1 MSQDTFENE
10 IDDENE
16 IDENSDSESDA
27 IWAER
32 KLYEPRID
40 EGWHKATVKEV
51 EQKLNQLTPWGYKDN
66 AILTFQVG
74 EIPLK
79 KWCTLSLSK
88 RSTLYSI
95 VSTIIGYD
103 PGNRYNLRELI
114 GKACEVFVS
123 HKQNDSGDVYETIK
137 EVRAV
142 RA

>member
-1 MSQDTFENE
+1 M
-10 IDDENE
+10 DDHL
-16 IDENSDSESDA
+16 DSESDA

-32 KLYEPRID
+32 KLYVPRIN
-40 EGWHKATVKEV
+40 EGWHKAIVKDV
-51 EQKLNQLTPWGYKDN
+51 EQKVNQLTPWGYKDN

-74 EIPLK
+74 DISLK
-79 KWCTLSLSK
+79 RWCTLSLSK

-95 VSTIIGYD
+95 VSTILGQD
-103 PGNRYNLRELI
+103 PGNRYNLKGLI

-123 HKQNDSGDVYETIK
+123 HQRSDTGDVYERIK